1 MGKLAAKQGEKDLYS
16 KYTTASTFRNKN
28 TTQAPAASKEIKPNQ
43 KYFDA
48 AAIEIKVPS
57 FKSGGKVKS
66 NKDKLLAAG
75 M

>member
-1 MGKLAAKQGEKDLYS
+1 MLGSESPED
-16 KYTTASTFRNKN
+16 
-28 TTQAPAASKEIKPNQ
+28 KPNQ

-48 AAIEIKVPS
+48 ASIEIKVPS